1 MKSVAKYFRD
11 HKEIPYEDWKTFL
24 DEDISAE
31 EREGIYYWQ
40 LDFEY
45 KEEEVNG
52 HIYYLLY
59 EDYYDTAKELINE
72 MIDYDDCELLEAIQR
87 FSERE
92 CQMMLKYIP
101 RARIEAE
108 YFVLGDKNYE

>member
-1 MKSVAKYFRD
+1 MKTVVRYFRD
-11 HKEIPYEDWKTFL
+11 YVELPYEEWKNLFDMDMYIEQKSCYWQVDWK
-24 DEDISAE
+24 EDVEAE
-31 EREGIYYWQ
+31 
-40 LDFEY
+40 L
-45 KEEEVNG
+45 NG
-52 HIYYLLY
+52 HTYLMRY

-72 MIDYDDCELLEAIQR
+72 MIDYDDCELLEAIAQ

-108 YFVLGDKNYE
+108 YFVLEEKEYE